1 MSNGDN
7 DMLRKEPKTS
17 LLKKSE
23 TKKTE
28 LALEKKISYVKNERT
43 PVNASFNS
51 KNKNNLL
58 KDVSRSFIKQKK
70 SDFIHRNSDLK
81 LAKQLTSNKNSSS
94 KKNSISKRDK
104 MNTSIMSDS
113 RSGLAN

>member
-7 DMLRKEPKTS
+7 EMLRKEPLTS
-17 LLKKSE
+17 TLKKSE
-23 TKKTE
+23 TKKSE

-51 KNKNNLL
+51 KNKNN
-58 KDVSRSFIKQKK
+58 VSRSFIKQKK

-81 LAKQLTSNKNSSS
+81 SIKQMSS
-94 KKNSISKRDK
+94 K
-104 MNTSIMSDS
+104 
-113 RSGLAN
+113 